1 VRRFA
6 LSAIGR
12 DRPGIVAALSGDLL
26 AHELNLEDSQM
37 SILHGHFT
45 VVLIVA
51 GADGTDLDALRADL
65 ERTGE
70 RLSLDALSLNELAEA
85 GEAAAAELGASSPE
99 PSCIVT
105 VYGADHPGIV
115 HAVAS
120 ALAERQ
126 VNITDL
132 QTRLASKHDGGELY
146 AMMLEVALPAGFSES
161 DLEGL
166 FETVRREQGVQ
177 ASVRA
182 LEQDVL

>member
-1 VRRFA
+1 
-6 LSAIGR
+6 
-12 DRPGIVAALSGDLL
+12 VAALSGDLL

-51 GADGTDLDALRADL
+51 GADTTDLAGLRADL
-65 ERTGE
+65 ERTAE
-70 RLSLDALSLNELAEA
+70 RLSLEALSLSELGDGE
-85 GEAAAAELGASSPE
+85 GEATGEATESGKRPSSSE
-99 PSCIVT
+99 PTCIVT

-120 ALAERQ
+120 ALAESA

-132 QTRLASKHDGGELY
+132 QTRLGSGHEGSELY
-146 AMMLEVALPAGFSES
+146 AMMLEVALPAGFSEA
-161 DLEGL
+161 DLEIL
-166 FETVRREQGVQ
+166 FEGVRREQGVQ
-177 ASVRA
+177 ATVRA

>member
-6 LSAIGR
+6 LSAVGR
-12 DRPGIVAALSGDLL
+12 DRPGIVAALSADLL
-26 AHELNLEDSQM
+26 AHDLNLEDSQM

-51 GADGTDLDALRADL
+51 GAEETDLESLRADL
-65 ERTGE
+65 EGTAA
-70 RLSLDALSLNELAEA
+70 RLSLDALSLNELAPEGLGGQSAEA
-85 GEAAAAELGASSPE
+85 RAEPGW
-99 PSCIVT
+99 IVT

-120 ALAERQ
+120 ALADSN

-132 QTRLASKHDGGELY
+132 QTRLASGPEGGELY
-146 AMMLEVALPAGFSES
+146 AMMLEVALPEGFSES

-166 FETVRREQGVQ
+166 FEGVRREQGVQ
-177 ASVRA
+177 ATVRA